1 MKNRKGLT
9 MEINIRCPKCKG
21 KLILDDEY
29 NDSYI
34 FNDTYT
40 DISTCYCEQCES
52 EYIINTHYKFSHFEL
67 GKKFPRTENEQ
78 AFVFGARSNL

>member
-1 MKNRKGLT
+1 MKNIQKNVNFRKGLA
-9 MEINIRCPKCKG
+9 MEVDIRCPKCKG

-34 FNDTYT
+34 FGDTYT

-67 GKKFPRTENEQ
+67 GEEIPKD
-78 AFVFGARSNL
+78 